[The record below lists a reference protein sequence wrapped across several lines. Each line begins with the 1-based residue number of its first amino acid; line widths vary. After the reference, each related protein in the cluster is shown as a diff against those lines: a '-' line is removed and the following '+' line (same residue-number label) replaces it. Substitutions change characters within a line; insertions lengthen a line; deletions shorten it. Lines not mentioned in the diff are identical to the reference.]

1 MQGNILKNSTATW
14 TASESRADI
23 EPKATE
29 HIKEMIEI
37 VKGLIDKGYAYE
49 RDGSVYFEVNKF
61 TEYGKLSKR
70 DKEDMMAGARVE
82 VDERKKDPMDFALWK
97 ASKEGEPFWESPWG
111 KGRPGWH
118 IEYCN
123 VNEASC

>member
-1 MQGNILKNSTATW
+1 MDSLGVA
-14 TASESRADI
+14 RADI

-82 VDERKKDPMDFALWK
+82 VDERKKTRWTLRSGRRQRK
-97 ASKEGEPFWESPWG
+97 ASLSGKVRGEREGPDG
-111 KGRPGWH
+111 T
-118 IEYCN
+118 
-123 VNEASC
+123 

>member
-1 MQGNILKNSTATW
+1 M
-14 TASESRADI
+14 RADI

-37 VKGLIDKGYAYE
+37 AKGLIDKGYAYE

-61 TEYGKLSKR
+61 PEYGKLSKR

-82 VDERKKDPMDFALWK
+82 VDKRKKDPMDFALWK

-111 KGRPGWH
+111 RGGPAGT
-118 IEYCN
+118 
-123 VNEASC
+123 